1 MICQECNER
10 PATFHFTKVV
20 NGEKT
25 EIHICEQCAQ
35 DNSSMFIDNSTG
47 FSINNLLAGLLNMEP
62 SISKSKQDV
71 FKKNEV
77 LQCSRCQMTYQQ
89 FTKVGRFGCSECYLT
104 FHDQINP
111 ILRRV
116 HSGNTVHAG
125 KIPERIGGSIHI
137 RKRIELLKQ
146 NLKDLIQQEEFE
158 KAAETRDEIRSLELK
173 LKSSRGGES

>member
-25 EIHICEQCAQ
+25 EIHICEHCAHE
-35 DNSSMFIDNSTG
+35 NSSMFIDNSTG
-47 FSINNLLAGLLNMEP
+47 FSINNLLAGLLNLEP
-62 SISKSKQDV
+62 SINKSQQDI

-77 LQCSRCQMTYQQ
+77 LQCSRCQMTFQQ
-89 FTKVGRFGCSECYLT
+89 FTKVGRFGCSECYRT
-104 FHDQINP
+104 FNKQINP
-111 ILRRV
+111 ILKRV

-125 KIPERIGGSIHI
+125 KIPERIGGSIHV

-146 NLKDLIQQEEFE
+146 NIKDLIQEEEFE
-158 KAAETRDEIRSLELK
+158 KAAEIRDEIRSLELK
-173 LKSSRGGES
+173 INSSRGGES

>member
-25 EIHICEQCAQ
+25 EIHICEHCAHE
-35 DNSSMFIDNSTG
+35 NSSMFIDNSTG
-47 FSINNLLAGLLNMEP
+47 FSINNLLAGLLNLEP
-62 SISKSKQDV
+62 SINKTQQDI

-77 LQCSRCQMTYQQ
+77 LQCSRCQMTFQQ
-89 FTKVGRFGCSECYLT
+89 FTKVGRFGCSECYKT
-104 FHDQINP
+104 FNKQINP

-125 KIPERIGGSIHI
+125 KIPERIGGSIHV

-146 NLKDLIQQEEFE
+146 NIKELIQEEEFE
-158 KAAETRDEIRSLELK
+158 KAAEIRDEIRSLELK
-173 LKSSRGGES
+173 LNSSRGGES

>member
-1 MICQECNER
+1 
-10 PATFHFTKVV
+10 
-20 NGEKT
+20 
-25 EIHICEQCAQ
+25 
-35 DNSSMFIDNSTG
+35 
-47 FSINNLLAGLLNMEP
+47 MEP
-62 SISKSKQDV
+62 SISKTKQDV

-77 LQCSRCQMTYQQ
+77 LQCSRCQMTFQQ
-89 FTKVGRFGCSECYLT
+89 FTKVGRFGCSECYRT
-104 FHDQINP
+104 FNDQINP

-125 KIPERIGGSIHI
+125 KIPERIGGSIHV

-146 NLKDLIQQEEFE
+146 NLKDLIHQEEFE

>member
-25 EIHICEQCAQ
+25 EIHICEHCAHE
-35 DNSSMFIDNSTG
+35 NSSMFIDNSTG
-47 FSINNLLAGLLNMEP
+47 FSINNLLAGLLNLEP
-62 SISKSKQDV
+62 SINKTQQDI

-77 LQCSRCQMTYQQ
+77 LQCSRCQMTFQQ
-89 FTKVGRFGCSECYLT
+89 FTKVGRFGCSECYKT
-104 FHDQINP
+104 FNKQINP

-116 HSGNTVHAG
+116 HSGNTVHSG
-125 KIPERIGGSIHI
+125 KIPERIGGSIHV

-146 NLKDLIQQEEFE
+146 NIKELIQEEEFE
-158 KAAETRDEIRSLELK
+158 KAAEIRDEIRSLELK
-173 LKSSRGGES
+173 LNSSRGGES

>member
-25 EIHICEQCAQ
+25 EIHICEHCAHE
-35 DNSSMFIDNSTG
+35 NSSMFIDNSPG
-47 FSINNLLAGLLNMEP
+47 FSINNLLAGLLNLEP
-62 SISKSKQDV
+62 SINKTQQDI

-77 LQCSRCQMTYQQ
+77 LQCSRCQMTFQQ
-89 FTKVGRFGCSECYLT
+89 FTKVGRFGCSECYKT
-104 FHDQINP
+104 FNKQINP

-125 KIPERIGGSIHI
+125 KIPERIGGSIHV

-146 NLKDLIQQEEFE
+146 NIKDLIQEEEFE
-158 KAAETRDEIRSLELK
+158 KAAEIRDEIRSLELK
-173 LKSSRGGES
+173 LNSSRGGES

>member
-25 EIHICEQCAQ
+25 EIHICEHCAHE
-35 DNSSMFIDNSTG
+35 NSSMFIDNSTG
-47 FSINNLLAGLLNMEP
+47 FSINNLLAGLLNLEP
-62 SISKSKQDV
+62 SINKTQQDI

-77 LQCSRCQMTYQQ
+77 LQCSRCQMTFQQ
-89 FTKVGRFGCSECYLT
+89 FTKVGRFGCSECYKT
-104 FHDQINP
+104 FNKQINP

-125 KIPERIGGSIHI
+125 KIPERIGGSIHV

-146 NLKDLIQQEEFE
+146 NIKDLIQEEEFE
-158 KAAETRDEIRSLELK
+158 KAAEIRDEIRSLELK
-173 LKSSRGGES
+173 LNSSRGGES

>member
-1 MICQECNER
+1 MVCQECNER

-25 EIHICEQCAQ
+25 EVHICDKCAQ
-35 DNSSMFIDNSTG
+35 NNSSMFIDSSKG
-47 FSINNLLAGLLNMEP
+47 FSINNLLAGLLNMN
-62 SISKSKQDV
+62 SSVSDSKQDV

-77 LQCSRCQMTYQQ
+77 LQCPGCEMTFQQ
-89 FTKVGRFGCSECYLT
+89 FTKVGRFGCSECYRT
-104 FHDQINP
+104 FKDQINP

-146 NLKDLIQQEEFE
+146 NLKEQIQQEEFE
-158 KAAETRDEIRSLELK
+158 KAAEIRDEIRSLELS